1 VAGATGVT
9 LPLASSPTAYWY
21 ATRGAGT
28 IALVLL
34 TASVVVGIVDF
45 SRWRPASRSRF
56 LVDGVHQTVSMLA
69 VAMVV
74 IHVVTTVADG
84 FAPITLVDAVVPFAS
99 PYRPLWLGL
108 GTVAFDLLL
117 AVTVTSILRGRIG
130 HRAWRVVHWAA
141 YACWPLALV
150 HGIGTGTDAVVTWS
164 LLIAV
169 ACVLAV
175 LVAIAWRIG
184 VAFPAEDGR
193 RALAGAVIATGL
205 IALVFWTVSGPLA
218 SNWAGRAGTPTSLLA
233 SVGAAPAPSR
243 GAATARATAA
253 PTLNVPFTSRVVGS
267 IRQRSL
273 SSGVIVD
280 VRGALRGG
288 ARGTFEIQIGGQPVG
303 TGGVAMTA
311 SRVALGP
318 PGEPS
323 LYRGRLTSLRGTHLS
338 ANVASSRTSARF
350 EVDLVRGAGSSITGT
365 ANATSVGGTS

>member
-1 VAGATGVT
+1 MT

-28 IALVLL
+28 AALILL

-45 SRWRPASRSRF
+45 SRWRPASGSRF
-56 LVDGVHQTVSMLA
+56 LVDGVHRTVSMLA
-69 VAMVV
+69 VAMVAV
-74 IHVVTTVADG
+74 HVVTTVADG
-84 FAPITLVDAVVPFAS
+84 FAPVTLLDAVVPFAS

-117 AVTVTSILRGRIG
+117 AVTVTSLLRGRIG
-130 HRAWRVVHWAA
+130 HRAWRAVHWAA

-150 HGIGTGTDAVVTWS
+150 HGLGTGTDAPVGWS
-164 LLIAV
+164 LLIAA
-169 ACVLAV
+169 ACGLAV
-175 LVAIAWRIG
+175 LVAVAWRIG

-205 IALVFWTVSGPLA
+205 IALIFWTVAGPLA

-233 SVGAAPAPSR
+233 SVGAAPTPPR
-243 GAATARATAA
+243 TGAARPVAA
-253 PTLNVPFTSRVVGS
+253 PALNIPFTSQVVGS
-267 IRQRSL
+267 IRQRPV
-273 SSGVIVD
+273 SSGVVLD

-288 ARGTFEIQIGGQPVG
+288 AHGTFEIQIGGQPVG

-323 LYRGRLTSLRGTHLS
+323 LYRGRLTSLHGTHLS
-338 ANVASSRTSARF
+338 ANVASSQSSARF
-350 EVDLVRGAGSSITGT
+350 EVDLVRGAGNSITGT
-365 ANATSVGGTS
+365 ASATGLGGAS